1 MSFSSMTMQGHHG
14 KPSPLPHANSCA
26 LGVALDVVLSLVL
39 LVAVAAAV
47 VEVAVVVLAVGE
59 VVESSDDMVRQV
71 AVE

>member
-39 LVAVAAAV
+39 LAAAAV